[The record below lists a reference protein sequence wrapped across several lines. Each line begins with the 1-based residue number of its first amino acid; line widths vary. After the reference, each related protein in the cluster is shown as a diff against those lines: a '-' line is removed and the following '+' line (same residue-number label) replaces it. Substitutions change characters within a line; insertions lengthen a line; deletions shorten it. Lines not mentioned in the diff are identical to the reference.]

1 MAKRRYF
8 GVFFDKVLVLV
19 SIVIVLASVGL
30 LAGAEEK
37 AESGPERNI
46 ARVLRHISADQ
57 GKKYL
62 TDLGL
67 GTVSQLGKSNMLLVT
82 GRQLE
87 LLKAKAVL
95 SLVDSQLQYVVKT
108 ISAAS
113 GAEELPGNDVIAA
126 ELGDVSIGT
135 FLDPP
140 STSEKTAVIIDI
152 HNESVVAL
160 VPTDKAEKLAAA
172 IEQLQRA
179 KAAAAPGA
187 ADPNQAPEAKAGAK
201 AAEADD
207 IFDRLL
213 DSIPDAME
221 VMGGSKPPPAEPNT
235 PAAGATTPQAD
246 EPNEPSLEV
255 KAREETVVS
264 AGKEPKPAATVTE
277 AKPAATEPP
286 AEKPTP
292 KPATGPTTVERPRP
306 EKIEKRPGERKAY
319 TPKPAPDA
327 DDELMIELPEK
338 LPITTLIELVG
349 KYLHLDYMYDP
360 AKIKG
365 EVMIKIQKEGLKI
378 SELYPTLESVL
389 KFKSF
394 VMTRKDNLVLI
405 VPKEE
410 AWNIDP
416 EILSEDGQVEQGDVI
431 VTRFFTLEHISA
443 ESAKN
448 LLTNMALG
456 ASITPIE
463 ETGTLI
469 VAEYAFRMERIDRLL
484 KSVDVPGQP
493 KEFRYRVLTYTM
505 AETLAP
511 KVKTLAEQLGTI
523 SVSIAQAPATTAAA
537 ASKARGRPTARPRP
551 TTKRTTT
558 QPESDEQEVYLEADE
573 RTNRILMIGL
583 PEQLEL
589 VDELIDS
596 LDVEK
601 QDLRALRLY
610 DIQNVDAEEVMTK
623 LFDLGIIS
631 SGPTTTGTTSARR
644 TTTTAKGQSTSTQR
658 PSSSTALEAPTDEP
672 QVVVVEATNSL
683 LVNATAEQHVQIA
696 TIIGYVDQETLQVS
710 IPYVIY
716 ALENQKPE
724 ELVAVLNQLIQ
735 ESTKDQTGKIEKV
748 VKKQEDIIIVGDEK
762 SSSVIVYASKKNQEW
777 VSKLIR
783 ELDKRRP
790 QVLIDVTLVEVSKSD
805 TFEYDLSAISSIP
818 NLMNT
823 SGLISPLMGI
833 ADSNGISNLVSKLTS
848 SGRDR
853 FIDFGSTPG
862 SGGVGFYGDTHI
874 NALLKLMQTK
884 DYGRILAKPK
894 ILVNDNEAGTIKTT
908 DTVYVKRVSQT
919 GRVGAT
925 TSTGVGSDFFNQSVQ
940 FDPYDAGITLEI
952 TPHIS
957 EGELLRLEVTLS
969 RSDFKFSA
977 GDEEKPPNT
986 TASDITTVVTVPDG
1000 STIILGG
1007 MVKLNQGKGGSKI
1020 PIVGDIPIIG
1030 GLFRTINNT
1039 DTQNKLYVF
1048 VKAEILRPSDTL
1060 AGLPDLNRI
1069 SATNR
1074 IAFEEFE
1081 RQFQEH
1087 EDWPGIKPDPMDPL
1101 KVLDAR

>member
-8 GVFFDKVLVLV
+8 GVFFGRFLVLV
-19 SIVIVLASVGL
+19 SIVIFLASVGML
-30 LAGAEEK
+30 TGAEKK

-46 ARVLRHISADQ
+46 ARILRHISADQ

-95 SLVDSQLQYVVKT
+95 SLVDSERQYVVKT

-113 GAEELPGNDVIAA
+113 GAEQLPDNDAIAA

-140 STSEKTAVIIDI
+140 SKSEKTPVIIDI

-160 VPTDKAEKLAAA
+160 VPSDKAEKLAAA

-179 KAAAAPGA
+179 KAGGAPGA
-187 ADPNQAPEAKAGAK
+187 AAPNQPPEGKAGAK
-201 AAEADD
+201 DSETDD
-207 IFDRLL
+207 IFKRLL

-221 VMGGSKPPPAEPNT
+221 VMGGSKPTPAEPNT
-235 PAAGATTPQAD
+235 PAAGATTPQIN

-255 KAREETVVS
+255 KSKEETVVS
-264 AGKEPKPAATVTE
+264 AGKEPKPATTVTKV
-277 AKPAATEPP
+277 KPAATKPP
-286 AEKPTP
+286 TKKPTP
-292 KPATGPTTVERPRP
+292 KPATGPTTVERPGP
-306 EKIEKRPGERKAY
+306 KKIEKRPGGRKSY

-338 LPITTLIELVG
+338 LPVTILIELVG

-365 EVMIKIQKEGLKI
+365 EVMLKIQKEGLKI
-378 SELYPTLESVL
+378 GELYPTLESVL
-389 KFKSF
+389 KFKNF
-394 VMTRKDNLVLI
+394 VMTRKDNLVVI

-410 AWNIDP
+410 AMNIDP
-416 EILSEDGQVEQGDVI
+416 ELLFDDEQVDSGDII
-431 VTRFFTLEHISA
+431 VMRPFTLEHIDVD
-443 ESAKN
+443 SAKN
-448 LLTNMALG
+448 LLTNMGLG
-456 ASITPIE
+456 ASITPIG

-469 VAEYAFRMERIDRLL
+469 VTEYAFRMERIDQLL
-484 KSVDVPGQP
+484 EMVDKPGKP
-493 KEFRYRVLTYTM
+493 KQFRYRVLTYTM

-511 KVKTLAEQLGTI
+511 KIKSLAEQLGTI
-523 SVSIAQAPATTAAA
+523 SVSIAQAPAGISRT
-537 ASKARGRPTARPRP
+537 SKARGKATRKS
-551 TTKRTTT
+551 TKRTTSQQSKT
-558 QPESDEQEVYLEADE
+558 GKPEVYLEADE

-583 PEQLEL
+583 PEQLKL

-601 QDLRALRLY
+601 QDLRGLRLY

-631 SGPTTTGTTSARR
+631 SGPTTTSRTSARR
-644 TTTTAKGQSTSTQR
+644 TSTKGKSTQR
-658 PSSSTALEAPTDEP
+658 TSSRTALDTPTDEP
-672 QVVVVEATNSL
+672 QIVVVEATNSL
-683 LVNATAEQHVQIA
+683 LVNATAEQHIQIA
-696 TIIGYVDQETLQVS
+696 TIIGYVDQETLQRT

-716 ALENQKPE
+716 PLENQKPE

-735 ESTKDQTGKIEKV
+735 ETSKDKTGKIDKTRTL
-748 VKKQEDIIIVGDEK
+748 KKQEDITIVGDEK
-762 SSSVIVYASKKNQEW
+762 SSSIIVYASKKNQEW
-777 VSKLIR
+777 VSRLIK
-783 ELDKRRP
+783 ELDRRRP

-805 TFEYDLSAISSIP
+805 TFEYDLNMVQSFPDLAEV
-818 NLMNT
+818 
-823 SGLISPLMGI
+823 SGLASTILGGDRPLQAFNMVG
-833 ADSNGISNLVSKLTS
+833 VR
-848 SGRDR
+848 RDR
-853 FIDFGSTPG
+853 FIDFQSLGGSAT
-862 SGGVGFYGDTHI
+862 GFYADRHI
-874 NALLKLMQTK
+874 NALLTLMQTK

-894 ILVNDNEAGTIKTT
+894 ILVNDNETGIIKTT

-919 GRVGAT
+919 GRVGT
-925 TSTGVGSDFFNQSVQ
+925 TTTTGGSDFFNQSVQ
-940 FDPYDAGITLEI
+940 FDPYDAGIELEI

-957 EGELLRLEVTLS
+957 DGDLLRLEITLS
-969 RSDFKFSA
+969 RSDFKFGA

-986 TASDITTVVTVPDG
+986 TASDIETVVTVPDG

-1020 PIVGDIPIIG
+1020 PIIGDIPVIG

-1039 DTQNKLYVF
+1039 DMQNKLYVF
-1048 VKAEILRPSDTL
+1048 VKAEILRPSETD

-1069 SATNR
+1069 SARDR
-1074 IAFEEFE
+1074 IAFEQFE
-1081 RQFQEH
+1081 REFQEY
-1087 EDWPGIKPDPMDPL
+1087 EDWPGFRPDPMDPL
-1101 KVLDAR
+1101 KVLDTR

>member
-1 MAKRRYF
+1 MAKWRYY
-8 GVFFDKVLVLV
+8 GVFCNRFLVLV
-19 SIVIVLASVGL
+19 STLIVLASGGL
-30 LAGAEEK
+30 IIGAEKK
-37 AESGPERNI
+37 AKSEPERNI

-95 SLVDSQLQYVVKT
+95 SLVDSEQQYVIKI
-108 ISAAS
+108 ISPAA
-113 GAEELPGNDVIAA
+113 GAKNLPANDVVAA

-140 STSEKTAVIIDI
+140 GTSEKTPIIIAVQ
-152 HNESVVAL
+152 NESVVAL
-160 VPTDKAEKLAAA
+160 VPKAKAEKLVATIEKLNKAKTGAATVA
-172 IEQLQRA
+172 GGPNQVAEA
-179 KAAAAPGA
+179 KAAAK
-187 ADPNQAPEAKAGAK
+187 DS
-201 AAEADD
+201 EADD

-213 DSIPDAME
+213 DSIPDTTQ
-221 VMGGSKPPPAEPNT
+221 VMGESKPTTAEPNT
-235 PAAGATTPQAD
+235 PPAGETLPRTK

-255 KAREETVVS
+255 KPKEQAIASPDR
-264 AGKEPKPAATVTE
+264 EPKPTASVT
-277 AKPAATEPP
+277 KTTPAATKPP
-286 AEKPTP
+286 AKKPTTKKPTTRKPTP
-292 KPATGPTTVERPRP
+292 KPATRPKTIERPGP
-306 EKIEKRPGERKAY
+306 KKIQKRPSARKPY

-327 DDELMIELPEK
+327 NDELIIELPEK

-349 KYLHLDYMYDP
+349 KYLHLDY
-360 AKIKG
+360 
-365 EVMIKIQKEGLKI
+365 
-378 SELYPTLESVL
+378 LYPTLESVL
-389 KFKSF
+389 KFKNF
-394 VMTRKDNLVLI
+394 VMTRKDNLVVI

-410 AWNIDP
+410 AMNIDP
-416 EILSEDGQVEQGDVI
+416 EILSDDGQIKHGDVI
-431 VTRFFTLEHISA
+431 VMRFFTLKHISA

-448 LLTNMALG
+448 LLTNMGLG
-456 ASITPIE
+456 ASIMPIE
-463 ETGTLI
+463 ETGTII
-469 VAEYAFRMERIDRLL
+469 VAEYAFRMERIKQLL
-484 KSVDVPGQP
+484 ESVDVPGQP
-493 KEFRYRVLTYTM
+493 KEFRYRALTYTM

-511 KVKTLAEQLGTI
+511 KIKSLAEQLVTI
-523 SVSIAQAPATTAAA
+523 SVSIAEAPTTPVRT
-537 ASKARGRPTARPRP
+537 SKARGR
-551 TTKRTTT
+551 TKSTRRTTT
-558 QPESDEQEVYLEADE
+558 QKPSPGKPEVYLEADE

-583 PEQLEL
+583 PKQLKL
-589 VDELIDS
+589 VEELIDS
-596 LDVEK
+596 LDVEQ

-610 DIQNVDAEEVMTK
+610 DIQNVDAEEVMNK

-631 SGPTTTGTTSARR
+631 TGPTSTGTTSARR
-644 TTTTAKGQSTSTQR
+644 TTTTARGKSTSAQR
-658 PSSSTALEAPTDEP
+658 SSSRTAMETPANEP

-696 TIIGYVDQETLQVS
+696 TIIGYVDQETLQLS

-716 ALENQKPE
+716 PLENQKPE

-735 ESTKDQTGKIEKV
+735 ESTKDKTGKIDKTKT
-748 VKKQEDIIIVGDEK
+748 VKKQEDITIVGDEK

-805 TFEYDLSAISSIP
+805 TFEYDLSAISSLP
-818 NLMNT
+818 DLTNT
-823 SGLISPLMGI
+823 SGLISPLMAV

-848 SGRDR
+848 SGRSR

-925 TSTGVGSDFFNQSVQ
+925 STTGVGSDFFNQSVQ

-957 EGELLRLEVTLS
+957 EGDLLRLEVTLS

-1020 PIVGDIPIIG
+1020 PIIGDIPLVG

-1048 VKAEILRPSDTL
+1048 VKAEILRPSETE

-1069 SATNR
+1069 SARNR
-1074 IAFEEFE
+1074 IAFEQFE

-1087 EDWPGIKPDPMDPL
+1087 QDWPGIKPDPMDPL